1 MAEYANNHFK
11 SYIPDKDIEEKLL
24 TKNPVSLNLQQVKS
38 LDDFIRYLLSSQTAM
53 T

>member
-24 TKNPVSLNLQQVKS
+24 TKKPVPSNLQQVKS
-38 LDDFIRYLLSSQTAM
+38 LDDFII
-53 T
+53 